1 MQLLQLTLNIVLQ
14 DMSRKEKIDLFLS
27 RWVSRKL
34 MAFVI
39 ASVALF
45 SGSIESNDWV
55 IVATAYISLQ
65 GVTDI
70 VERIYKTKNVN

>member
-1 MQLLQLTLNIVLQ
+1 
-14 DMSRKEKIDLFLS
+14 MSRKEKIDLFLS
-27 RWVSRKL
+27 KWVSRKL
-34 MAFVI
+34 MAFFI

-45 SGSIESNDWV
+45 SGNIESNDWV

-70 VERIYKTKNVN
+70 VERIYRSKTNDKI

>member
-1 MQLLQLTLNIVLQ
+1 
-14 DMSRKEKIDLFLS
+14 MSRKEKIDLFLS

-55 IVATAYISLQ
+55 IVATMYVAVQ
-65 GVTDI
+65 GATDI
-70 VERIYKTKNVN
+70 VERLMKAKNVN